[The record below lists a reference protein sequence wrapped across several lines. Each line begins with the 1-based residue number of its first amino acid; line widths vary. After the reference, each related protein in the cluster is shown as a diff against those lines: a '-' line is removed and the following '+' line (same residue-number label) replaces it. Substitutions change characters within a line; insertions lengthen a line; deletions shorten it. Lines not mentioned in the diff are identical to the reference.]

1 MTRAVFSIAVLIFVP
16 FYEMPIFPFVWL
28 SPLLKVYE
36 ELSAVEWLLV
46 A

>member
-1 MTRAVFSIAVLIFVP
+1 MTCAVFGIAVLIFWP

-28 SPLLKVYE
+28 SPLLNVYE
-36 ELSAVEWLLV
+36 GLSAVEWLL